1 MALTKGTNSY
11 VLLSEADSYFED
23 RLDASD
29 WQLAQDSLRE
39 QALVTATRIL
49 DEKRWKGVSVSE
61 TQALA
66 FPRSGSYADP
76 SRGVNIAFSN
86 DYTFASTAETE
97 TSLGRD
103 IQLLRKACYELA
115 YHLLNNEGLTDS
127 TGTVESIKVGPIELT
142 EIRDSS
148 TTKSIVNQYV
158 SPMLRGS
165 RYWRPG
171 W

>member
-11 VLLSEADSYFED
+11 VTLTEADSYFED

-29 WQLAQDSLRE
+29 WQLAPQSIRE

-49 DEKRWKGVSVSE
+49 EEKSWEGVSVSE

-66 FPRSGSYADP
+66 FPRSGSFADT
-76 SRGVNIAFSN
+76 SRGFSIAFTN
-86 DYTFASTAETE
+86 DYAFPSSNETE

-115 YHLLNNEGLTDS
+115 YHLLNNEGLTDN

-142 EIRDSS
+142 EIRNAS
-148 TTKSIVNQYV
+148 TAKTIVDQYI
-158 SPMLRGS
+158 SPMVRSGN
-165 RYWRPG
+165 YWRPG